1 MIFCD
6 RGLVDGKAYVTDDL
20 WEAIMSR
27 MKTTKFNL
35 VQRYFA
41 IVHMVTAAD
50 GAIHAYTLENN
61 AARSEG
67 LEQAREL
74 DVNLQN
80 CYTGHANHIII
91 KNKPG
96 RSFEHKIRRCLEE
109 VSRVVGMDSDS
120 GLELKPSKYLL
131 FENIKKWPEEVK
143 CEILHLEVIFL
154 KLAKTEK
161 GNT

>member
-1 MIFCD
+1 
-6 RGLVDGKAYVTDDL
+6 
-20 WEAIMSR
+20 
-27 MKTTKFNL
+27 
-35 VQRYFA
+35 
-41 IVHMVTAAD
+41 MVTAAD

-109 VSRVVGMDSDS
+109 VKRVVGLDSDS
-120 GLELKPSKYLL
+120 GLELKPAKYLL
-131 FENIKKWPEEVK
+131 FENIKKWPGEVK